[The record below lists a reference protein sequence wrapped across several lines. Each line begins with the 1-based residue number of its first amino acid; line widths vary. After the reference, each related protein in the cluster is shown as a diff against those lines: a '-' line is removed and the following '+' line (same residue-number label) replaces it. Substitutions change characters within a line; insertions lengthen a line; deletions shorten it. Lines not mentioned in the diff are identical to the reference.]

1 MAIILK
7 ELTMGIKKSNQFI
20 LGRRNFILTA
30 LISPILISMLFESEK
45 NKIPHSRLI
54 NEDEVFVVLD
64 GWVMLKDELIE
75 SRG

>member
-1 MAIILK
+1 
-7 ELTMGIKKSNQFI
+7 MGVKKSNQLI

-30 LISPILISMLFESEK
+30 LISPILISMVFDRQK
-45 NKIPHSRLI
+45 NKLTHSPLI
-54 NEDEVFVVLD
+54 NQDEGFVVLD